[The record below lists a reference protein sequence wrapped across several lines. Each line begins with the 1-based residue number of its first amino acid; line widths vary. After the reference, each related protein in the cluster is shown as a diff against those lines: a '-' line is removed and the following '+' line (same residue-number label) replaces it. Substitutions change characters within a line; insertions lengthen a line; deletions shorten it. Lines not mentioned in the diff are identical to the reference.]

1 MSEYFQFN
9 VKIDPRTDAE
19 LVEFLLFVRKNRK
32 FNSVVRQ
39 ALRDYMDKEQYD
51 LLSPLE
57 RKSKDTNRDL
67 FAL

>member
-9 VKIDPRTDAE
+9 VKIDPRTDTE

-39 ALRDYMDKEQYD
+39 ALRDYMAKEQYD

-57 RKSKDTNRDL
+57 KKSKDTNRDL

>member
-1 MSEYFQFN
+1 MSDYFQFN
-9 VKIDPRTDAE
+9 VKIDPKSDRE

-39 ALRDYMDKEQYD
+39 ALRDYMEKEQYD

-57 RKSKDTNRDL
+57 KGALTQKL
-67 FAL
+67 F

>member
-9 VKIDPRTDAE
+9 VKIDPRTDGE

-57 RKSKDTNRDL
+57 RKSTDTNRDL

>member
-1 MSEYFQFN
+1 MREYFQFN

-19 LVEFLLFVRKNRK
+19 LVEFLRFVRKNRK
-32 FNSVVRQ
+32 LNSVVRQ
-39 ALRDYMDKEQYD
+39 ALRDYMHKEQYD

>member
-19 LVEFLLFVRKNRK
+19 LVEFLLFIRKNRK

-57 RKSKDTNRDL
+57 RKSKDTHRGLCDL
-67 FAL
+67 